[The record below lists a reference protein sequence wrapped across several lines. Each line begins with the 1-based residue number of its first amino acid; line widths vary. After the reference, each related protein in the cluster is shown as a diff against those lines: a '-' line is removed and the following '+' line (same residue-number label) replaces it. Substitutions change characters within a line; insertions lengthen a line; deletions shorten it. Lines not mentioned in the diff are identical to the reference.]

1 MSALDRKL
9 SADLTIIVP
18 AAGVG
23 ARAGGDRP
31 KQYQLLGNDY
41 LLDVTLDRL
50 SAALPDSPVYVALHP
65 RDKWWK
71 STRSAANPRI
81 RACNGGS
88 TRAES
93 VRAGLAAMSARSD
106 DPVLVHDVARP
117 CIAAMDIHRL
127 IGEVACQESGGLL
140 AAPITDTVK
149 EVDDAGRVV
158 ATRDRQYLWRALTP
172 QLFPYDVL
180 CRSLD
185 QARDGAIDVTDEAS
199 AVEALGLSPRVIQGR
214 SDNIKVTHEGDLAF
228 AAWILQQ
235 HDQQWESGA

>member
-1 MSALDRKL
+1 MSALDRRF
-9 SADLTIIVP
+9 SADLTVIVP

-50 SAALPDSPVYVALHP
+50 SLALPSASVYVALHP
-65 RDKWWK
+65 GDQWWQ
-71 STRSAANPRI
+71 SSRSALNPQI
-81 RACNGGS
+81 QACTGGS

-93 VRAGLAAMSARSD
+93 VRAGLSAMSARGD

-117 CIAAMDIHRL
+117 CVTAIDIHRL
-127 IGEVACQESGGLL
+127 IGEVADVQAGGLL

-172 QLFPYDVL
+172 QLFPYGVL
-180 CRSLD
+180 CRALD
-185 QARDGAIDVTDEAS
+185 QARDRAIDVTDEAS
-199 AVEALGLSPRVIQGR
+199 AVEALGLSPRVIRGR
-214 SDNIKVTHEGDLAF
+214 ADNIKVTHEGDLAF

-235 HDQQWESGA
+235 HDQQLESGA

>member
-1 MSALDRKL
+1 MSTLDWKS
-9 SADLTIIVP
+9 SADLAVIVP

-23 ARAGGDRP
+23 ARAGGDCP

-41 LLDVTLDRL
+41 LLDITLDRL

-71 STRSAANPRI
+71 SSRSAADPRF
-81 RACNGGS
+81 RACTGGS

-93 VRAGLAAMSARSD
+93 VRAGLAAMNARID

-117 CIAAMDIHRL
+117 CIVPMDIHRL
-127 IGEVACQESGGLL
+127 IGEVAGQEAGGLL
-140 AAPITDTVK
+140 AAPIADTVK
-149 EVDDAGRVV
+149 EVDDAGRVL

-172 QLFPYDVL
+172 QLFPFGLL
-180 CRSLD
+180 CRALD
-185 QARDGAIDVTDEAS
+185 QALDGAIDVTDEAS
-199 AVEALGLSPRVIQGR
+199 AVEALGLSPRVIRGR
-214 SDNIKVTHEGDLAF
+214 WDNIKVTHEGDLAF

-235 HDQQWESGA
+235 HDQ